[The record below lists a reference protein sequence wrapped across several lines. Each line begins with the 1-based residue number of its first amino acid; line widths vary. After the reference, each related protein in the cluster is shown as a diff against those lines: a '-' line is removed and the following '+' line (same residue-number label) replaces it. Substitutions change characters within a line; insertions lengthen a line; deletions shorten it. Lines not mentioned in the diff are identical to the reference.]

1 MSSLSGDA
9 RRALDISRRATEI
22 AQRHQERKKAEASN
36 EAAANKV
43 KKSGAK
49 KSASYHHEDEA
60 ENESVVGMIHVTQ
73 VWSLTHLF
81 FYLSTIDDPL
91 ESK

>member
-9 RRALDISRRATEI
+9 RRALDICRRATEI

-43 KKSGAK
+43 KKPGAK
-49 KSASYHHEDEA
+49 KSASYHHDDEA

-73 VWSLTHLF
+73 VWSLTHF
-81 FYLSTIDDPL
+81 FSYFFTIDDCP
-91 ESK
+91 